1 MEEKNNRKKG
11 KGRTTEKKKNTAII
25 QFSLRISELIG
36 KLNWGG
42 IRRALRRELRMA
54 IILSNA
60 KAMESKSRRPHS
72 FPLWSPP
79 TFRIIFFQFSPDPQ
93 ANIIISDLAK
103 LVDSLHLLICTSGV
117 NSVVFHQRHL
127 VGKFKWKGRII
138 KRGKSRTAE
147 KTPLQ
152 YRGMRWPSNRLLRVA
167 IILSNAKAMDRLAL
181 AVSRSFVGAIR
192 ILFFQFSP
200 TPLPNHYHIWFQKN

>member
-42 IRRALRRELRMA
+42 IRRPLRRELRMA

-60 KAMESKSRRPHS
+60 KAMESKSDASRRPHS
-72 FPLWSPP
+72 FPPWSPP

-103 LVDSLHLLICTSGV
+103 LVDSFHLIICTSRV
-117 NSVVFHQRHL
+117 NSVFHQRRL

-138 KRGKSRTAE
+138 KRKE
-147 KTPLQ
+147 KVVQLKKLHSNTEVWDD
-152 YRGMRWPSNRLLRVA
+152 RW
-167 IILSNAKAMDRLAL
+167 IDYWGW
-181 AVSRSFVGAIR
+181 RSFYLMRKRWNVWPW
-192 ILFFQFSP
+192 L
-200 TPLPNHYHIWFQKN
+200 